1 MVRKKGV
8 IGAIMAAV
16 LLIGATG
23 TAFAAPESADSLDD
37 AINKGTDALSDAQDE
52 KKQLQSNLSAAQ
64 AMKKELE
71 TAKTAL
77 TGDVV
82 ELDSQMS
89 EVSNDLLE
97 VQNLLDTKEAELEK
111 TTKEL
116 AQAKIDVEKQYE
128 DMKLRIKFMYEN
140 GTMSYIQILLSSGS
154 FSELLN
160 KAEYIEQV
168 SEYDRNMLQ
177 TYQDN
182 RDKITRLEKDLK
194 DQKEVL
200 EQVKGDVEAKQTEMA
215 GLISDK
221 QTEIEGYE
229 SDIQNKE
236 EAIKEYEAMIA
247 EQDSTIKALEASVA
261 AAKAKRTQMT
271 VSDNS
276 TNAADQPHYGGGA
289 FVWPAPSYTRI
300 SDDYGYRTHPILGIQ
315 KFHSGVD
322 MAAPS
327 GSSILAAA
335 DGTVVAAT
343 YNATMGNYVM
353 IDHGNGLYTIYM
365 HASALY
371 VSSGQSVSAGSTI
384 AAVGSTG
391 RSTGAHLHFSVR
403 QNGSYVSPWDTKEA
417 ELEKT
422 TKELAQAKIDVEK
435 QYEDM
440 KLRIK
445 FMYEN
450 GTMSYIQILLSSGS
464 FSELLNKAE
473 YIEQVSEYDRNM
485 LQTYQD
491 NRDKITRLE
500 KDLKDQKE
508 VLEQVKGDVEAK
520 QTEMAG
526 LISDKQTEIEGY
538 ESDIQNKEEAIKEYE
553 AMIAEQDSTIK
564 ALEASV
570 AAAKAKRTQMTV
582 SDNSTNAADQPH
594 YGGGAFVWPAPSYTR
609 ISDDYGYRTHPILGI
624 QKFHS
629 GVDMAAPSG
638 SSILAAADGTV
649 VAATYNATMGNYVM
663 IDHGNGLYTIYMHA
677 SALYVSS
684 GQSVSAG
691 STIAAVGSTGRSTGA
706 HLHFSVRQNGSYVSP
721 WNYL

>member
-8 IGAIMAAV
+8 IGVIMAAV

-71 TAKTAL
+71 NAKTAL

-97 VQNLLDTKEAELEK
+97 VQNLLDTKEAELDK

-116 AQAKIDVEKQYE
+116 AQAKIDVKKQYE

-403 QNGSYVSPWDTKEA
+403 QNG
-417 ELEKT
+417 
-422 TKELAQAKIDVEK
+422 
-435 QYEDM
+435 
-440 KLRIK
+440 
-445 FMYEN
+445 N
-450 GTMSYIQILLSSGS
+450 
-464 FSELLNKAE
+464 
-473 YIEQVSEYDRNM
+473 
-485 LQTYQD
+485 
-491 NRDKITRLE
+491 
-500 KDLKDQKE
+500 
-508 VLEQVKGDVEAK
+508 
-520 QTEMAG
+520 
-526 LISDKQTEIEGY
+526 
-538 ESDIQNKEEAIKEYE
+538 
-553 AMIAEQDSTIK
+553 
-564 ALEASV
+564 
-570 AAAKAKRTQMTV
+570 
-582 SDNSTNAADQPH
+582 
-594 YGGGAFVWPAPSYTR
+594 
-609 ISDDYGYRTHPILGI
+609 
-624 QKFHS
+624 
-629 GVDMAAPSG
+629 
-638 SSILAAADGTV
+638 
-649 VAATYNATMGNYVM
+649 
-663 IDHGNGLYTIYMHA
+663 
-677 SALYVSS
+677 
-684 GQSVSAG
+684 
-691 STIAAVGSTGRSTGA
+691 
-706 HLHFSVRQNGSYVSP
+706 YVSP

>member
-71 TAKTAL
+71 NAKTAL

-97 VQNLLDTKEAELEK
+97 VQNLLDTKEAELDK

-116 AQAKIDVEKQYE
+116 AQAKIDVKKQYE

-236 EAIKEYEAMIA
+236 EAIKEYE
-247 EQDSTIKALEASVA
+247 S
-261 AAKAKRTQMT
+261 
-271 VSDNS
+271 
-276 TNAADQPHYGGGA
+276 
-289 FVWPAPSYTRI
+289 
-300 SDDYGYRTHPILGIQ
+300 
-315 KFHSGVD
+315 
-322 MAAPS
+322 
-327 GSSILAAA
+327 
-335 DGTVVAAT
+335 
-343 YNATMGNYVM
+343 
-353 IDHGNGLYTIYM
+353 
-365 HASALY
+365 
-371 VSSGQSVSAGSTI
+371 
-384 AAVGSTG
+384 
-391 RSTGAHLHFSVR
+391 
-403 QNGSYVSPWDTKEA
+403 
-417 ELEKT
+417 
-422 TKELAQAKIDVEK
+422 
-435 QYEDM
+435 
-440 KLRIK
+440 
-445 FMYEN
+445 
-450 GTMSYIQILLSSGS
+450 
-464 FSELLNKAE
+464 
-473 YIEQVSEYDRNM
+473 
-485 LQTYQD
+485 
-491 NRDKITRLE
+491 
-500 KDLKDQKE
+500 
-508 VLEQVKGDVEAK
+508 
-520 QTEMAG
+520 
-526 LISDKQTEIEGY
+526 
-538 ESDIQNKEEAIKEYE
+538 
-553 AMIAEQDSTIK
+553 MIAEQDSTIK

>member
-23 TAFAAPESADSLDD
+23 TAFAAPESADSLDA

-71 TAKTAL
+71 NAKTAL

-221 QTEIEGYE
+221 QSEIEGYE

-261 AAKAKRTQMT
+261 AAKAKRAQMT

-276 TNAADQPHYGGGA
+276 ANAADQPHYGGA

-315 KFHSGVD
+315 
-322 MAAPS
+322 
-327 GSSILAAA
+327 
-335 DGTVVAAT
+335 
-343 YNATMGNYVM
+343 
-353 IDHGNGLYTIYM
+353 
-365 HASALY
+365 
-371 VSSGQSVSAGSTI
+371 Q
-384 AAVGSTG
+384 
-391 RSTGAHLHFSVR
+391 
-403 QNGSYVSPWDTKEA
+403 
-417 ELEKT
+417 
-422 TKELAQAKIDVEK
+422 
-435 QYEDM
+435 
-440 KLRIK
+440 
-445 FMYEN
+445 
-450 GTMSYIQILLSSGS
+450 
-464 FSELLNKAE
+464 
-473 YIEQVSEYDRNM
+473 
-485 LQTYQD
+485 
-491 NRDKITRLE
+491 
-500 KDLKDQKE
+500 
-508 VLEQVKGDVEAK
+508 
-520 QTEMAG
+520 
-526 LISDKQTEIEGY
+526 
-538 ESDIQNKEEAIKEYE
+538 
-553 AMIAEQDSTIK
+553 
-564 ALEASV
+564 
-570 AAAKAKRTQMTV
+570 
-582 SDNSTNAADQPH
+582 
-594 YGGGAFVWPAPSYTR
+594 
-609 ISDDYGYRTHPILGI
+609 
-624 QKFHS
+624 FHS

>member
-16 LLIGATG
+16 LLIGVTG

-71 TAKTAL
+71 NAKTAL

-391 RSTGAHLHFSVR
+391 RS
-403 QNGSYVSPWDTKEA
+403 K
-417 ELEKT
+417 
-422 TKELAQAKIDVEK
+422 
-435 QYEDM
+435 
-440 KLRIK
+440 
-445 FMYEN
+445 
-450 GTMSYIQILLSSGS
+450 
-464 FSELLNKAE
+464 
-473 YIEQVSEYDRNM
+473 
-485 LQTYQD
+485 
-491 NRDKITRLE
+491 
-500 KDLKDQKE
+500 
-508 VLEQVKGDVEAK
+508 
-520 QTEMAG
+520 
-526 LISDKQTEIEGY
+526 
-538 ESDIQNKEEAIKEYE
+538 
-553 AMIAEQDSTIK
+553 
-564 ALEASV
+564 
-570 AAAKAKRTQMTV
+570 
-582 SDNSTNAADQPH
+582 
-594 YGGGAFVWPAPSYTR
+594 
-609 ISDDYGYRTHPILGI
+609 
-624 QKFHS
+624 
-629 GVDMAAPSG
+629 
-638 SSILAAADGTV
+638 
-649 VAATYNATMGNYVM
+649 
-663 IDHGNGLYTIYMHA
+663 
-677 SALYVSS
+677 
-684 GQSVSAG
+684 
-691 STIAAVGSTGRSTGA
+691 GA

>member
-1 MVRKKGV
+1 MVRKKKSV

-16 LLIGATG
+16 LLVGATG
-23 TAFAAPESADSLDD
+23 TAFAAPETADSLDA

-71 TAKTAL
+71 NAKTAL

-182 RDKITRLEKDLK
+182 RDKITKLEKDLK

-200 EQVKGDVEAKQTEMA
+200 EQVKSDVEAKQTEMA

-221 QTEIEGYE
+221 QSEIEGYE

-261 AAKAKRTQMT
+261 AAKAKREQMT

-276 TNAADQPHYGGGA
+276 TDSADQLHYGGGA

-315 KFHSGVD
+315 QFHSGVD

-371 VSSGQSVSAGSTI
+371 VSA
-384 AAVGSTG
+384 
-391 RSTGAHLHFSVR
+391 
-403 QNGSYVSPWDTKEA
+403 
-417 ELEKT
+417 
-422 TKELAQAKIDVEK
+422 
-435 QYEDM
+435 
-440 KLRIK
+440 
-445 FMYEN
+445 
-450 GTMSYIQILLSSGS
+450 
-464 FSELLNKAE
+464 
-473 YIEQVSEYDRNM
+473 
-485 LQTYQD
+485 
-491 NRDKITRLE
+491 
-500 KDLKDQKE
+500 
-508 VLEQVKGDVEAK
+508 
-520 QTEMAG
+520 
-526 LISDKQTEIEGY
+526 
-538 ESDIQNKEEAIKEYE
+538 
-553 AMIAEQDSTIK
+553 
-564 ALEASV
+564 
-570 AAAKAKRTQMTV
+570 
-582 SDNSTNAADQPH
+582 
-594 YGGGAFVWPAPSYTR
+594 
-609 ISDDYGYRTHPILGI
+609 
-624 QKFHS
+624 
-629 GVDMAAPSG
+629 
-638 SSILAAADGTV
+638 
-649 VAATYNATMGNYVM
+649 
-663 IDHGNGLYTIYMHA
+663 
-677 SALYVSS
+677 

>member
-1 MVRKKGV
+1 MNK
-8 IGAIMAAV
+8 IG
-16 LLIGATG
+16 
-23 TAFAAPESADSLDD
+23 
-37 AINKGTDALSDAQDE
+37 
-52 KKQLQSNLSAAQ
+52 
-64 AMKKELE
+64 
-71 TAKTAL
+71 
-77 TGDVV
+77 
-82 ELDSQMS
+82 
-89 EVSNDLLE
+89 
-97 VQNLLDTKEAELEK
+97 
-111 TTKEL
+111 
-116 AQAKIDVEKQYE
+116 
-128 DMKLRIKFMYEN
+128 
-140 GTMSYIQILLSSGS
+140 
-154 FSELLN
+154 
-160 KAEYIEQV
+160 
-168 SEYDRNMLQ
+168 
-177 TYQDN
+177 
-182 RDKITRLEKDLK
+182 
-194 DQKEVL
+194 
-200 EQVKGDVEAKQTEMA
+200 
-215 GLISDK
+215 
-221 QTEIEGYE
+221 
-229 SDIQNKE
+229 
-236 EAIKEYEAMIA
+236 
-247 EQDSTIKALEASVA
+247 
-261 AAKAKRTQMT
+261 KR
-271 VSDNS
+271 
-276 TNAADQPHYGGGA
+276 
-289 FVWPAPSYTRI
+289 
-300 SDDYGYRTHPILGIQ
+300 
-315 KFHSGVD
+315 
-322 MAAPS
+322 
-327 GSSILAAA
+327 ILAAA
-335 DGTVVAAT
+335 VASSVLVTPVFADPSVDDLKKSKESAQNEVSSLQTQLNTVVGKIT
-343 YNATMGNYVM
+343 E
-353 IDHGNGLYTIYM
+353 LE
-365 HASALY
+365 SQL
-371 VSSGQSVSAGSTI
+371 SSKGEEIIQAQSDLEDA
-384 AAVGSTG
+384 
-391 RSTGAHLHFSVR
+391 
-403 QNGSYVSPWDTKEA
+403 EA
-417 ELEKT
+417 EE
-422 TKELAQAKIDVEK
+422 QK
-435 QYEDM
+435 QYADM
-440 KLRIK
+440 KVRIK
-445 FMYEN
+445 YMYEEGN
-450 GTMSYIQILLSSGS
+450 SSLLETLFSSTS
-464 FSELLNKAE
+464 FTDLLNKAE

>member
-71 TAKTAL
+71 NAKTAL

-261 AAKAKRTQMT
+261 AAKAKRIRQQYKCRRPSALRRWRICMAGSILYKNIRRLWIQDTSDSGYT
-271 VSDNS
+271 EVS
-276 TNAADQPHYGGGA
+276 QWCGYGGTEW
-289 FVWPAPSYTRI
+289 F
-300 SDDYGYRTHPILGIQ
+300 
-315 KFHSGVD
+315 FHSGG
-322 MAAPS
+322 S
-327 GSSILAAA
+327 GW
-335 DGTVVAAT
+335 
-343 YNATMGNYVM
+343 N
-353 IDHGNGLYTIYM
+353 
-365 HASALY
+365 
-371 VSSGQSVSAGSTI
+371 
-384 AAVGSTG
+384 
-391 RSTGAHLHFSVR
+391 RCC
-403 QNGSYVSPWDTKEA
+403 SY
-417 ELEKT
+417 L
-422 TKELAQAKIDVEK
+422 
-435 QYEDM
+435 
-440 KLRIK
+440 
-445 FMYEN
+445 
-450 GTMSYIQILLSSGS
+450 
-464 FSELLNKAE
+464 
-473 YIEQVSEYDRNM
+473 
-485 LQTYQD
+485 
-491 NRDKITRLE
+491 
-500 KDLKDQKE
+500 
-508 VLEQVKGDVEAK
+508 
-520 QTEMAG
+520 
-526 LISDKQTEIEGY
+526 
-538 ESDIQNKEEAIKEYE
+538 
-553 AMIAEQDSTIK
+553 
-564 ALEASV
+564 
-570 AAAKAKRTQMTV
+570 
-582 SDNSTNAADQPH
+582 
-594 YGGGAFVWPAPSYTR
+594 
-609 ISDDYGYRTHPILGI
+609 
-624 QKFHS
+624 
-629 GVDMAAPSG
+629 
-638 SSILAAADGTV
+638 
-649 VAATYNATMGNYVM
+649 
-663 IDHGNGLYTIYMHA
+663 
-677 SALYVSS
+677 
-684 GQSVSAG
+684 
-691 STIAAVGSTGRSTGA
+691 
-706 HLHFSVRQNGSYVSP
+706 
-721 WNYL
+721 

>member
-1 MVRKKGV
+1 MVREKGV
-8 IGAIMAAV
+8 IGVIMAAV

-71 TAKTAL
+71 NAKTAL

-97 VQNLLDTKEAELEK
+97 VQNLLDTKEAELDK

-116 AQAKIDVEKQYE
+116 AQAKIDVKKQYE

-403 QNGSYVSPWDTKEA
+403 QNG
-417 ELEKT
+417 
-422 TKELAQAKIDVEK
+422 
-435 QYEDM
+435 
-440 KLRIK
+440 
-445 FMYEN
+445 N
-450 GTMSYIQILLSSGS
+450 
-464 FSELLNKAE
+464 
-473 YIEQVSEYDRNM
+473 
-485 LQTYQD
+485 
-491 NRDKITRLE
+491 
-500 KDLKDQKE
+500 
-508 VLEQVKGDVEAK
+508 
-520 QTEMAG
+520 
-526 LISDKQTEIEGY
+526 
-538 ESDIQNKEEAIKEYE
+538 
-553 AMIAEQDSTIK
+553 
-564 ALEASV
+564 
-570 AAAKAKRTQMTV
+570 
-582 SDNSTNAADQPH
+582 
-594 YGGGAFVWPAPSYTR
+594 
-609 ISDDYGYRTHPILGI
+609 
-624 QKFHS
+624 
-629 GVDMAAPSG
+629 
-638 SSILAAADGTV
+638 
-649 VAATYNATMGNYVM
+649 
-663 IDHGNGLYTIYMHA
+663 
-677 SALYVSS
+677 
-684 GQSVSAG
+684 
-691 STIAAVGSTGRSTGA
+691 
-706 HLHFSVRQNGSYVSP
+706 YVSP

>member
-8 IGAIMAAV
+8 IGAIMVAV

-71 TAKTAL
+71 NAKTAL

-182 RDKITRLEKDLK
+182 LTRLEKDLK

-403 QNGSYVSPWDTKEA
+403 QNG
-417 ELEKT
+417 
-422 TKELAQAKIDVEK
+422 
-435 QYEDM
+435 
-440 KLRIK
+440 
-445 FMYEN
+445 N
-450 GTMSYIQILLSSGS
+450 
-464 FSELLNKAE
+464 
-473 YIEQVSEYDRNM
+473 
-485 LQTYQD
+485 
-491 NRDKITRLE
+491 
-500 KDLKDQKE
+500 
-508 VLEQVKGDVEAK
+508 
-520 QTEMAG
+520 
-526 LISDKQTEIEGY
+526 
-538 ESDIQNKEEAIKEYE
+538 
-553 AMIAEQDSTIK
+553 
-564 ALEASV
+564 
-570 AAAKAKRTQMTV
+570 
-582 SDNSTNAADQPH
+582 
-594 YGGGAFVWPAPSYTR
+594 
-609 ISDDYGYRTHPILGI
+609 
-624 QKFHS
+624 
-629 GVDMAAPSG
+629 
-638 SSILAAADGTV
+638 
-649 VAATYNATMGNYVM
+649 
-663 IDHGNGLYTIYMHA
+663 
-677 SALYVSS
+677 
-684 GQSVSAG
+684 
-691 STIAAVGSTGRSTGA
+691 
-706 HLHFSVRQNGSYVSP
+706 YVSP

>member
-8 IGAIMAAV
+8 IGAIMAAA

-71 TAKTAL
+71 NAKTAL

-97 VQNLLDTKEAELEK
+97 VQNLLDTKEAEL
-111 TTKEL
+111 
-116 AQAKIDVEKQYE
+116 D
-128 DMKLRIKFMYEN
+128 
-140 GTMSYIQILLSSGS
+140 
-154 FSELLN
+154 
-160 KAEYIEQV
+160 
-168 SEYDRNMLQ
+168 
-177 TYQDN
+177 
-182 RDKITRLEKDLK
+182 
-194 DQKEVL
+194 
-200 EQVKGDVEAKQTEMA
+200 
-215 GLISDK
+215 
-221 QTEIEGYE
+221 
-229 SDIQNKE
+229 
-236 EAIKEYEAMIA
+236 
-247 EQDSTIKALEASVA
+247 
-261 AAKAKRTQMT
+261 
-271 VSDNS
+271 
-276 TNAADQPHYGGGA
+276 
-289 FVWPAPSYTRI
+289 
-300 SDDYGYRTHPILGIQ
+300 
-315 KFHSGVD
+315 
-322 MAAPS
+322 
-327 GSSILAAA
+327 
-335 DGTVVAAT
+335 
-343 YNATMGNYVM
+343 
-353 IDHGNGLYTIYM
+353 
-365 HASALY
+365 
-371 VSSGQSVSAGSTI
+371 
-384 AAVGSTG
+384 
-391 RSTGAHLHFSVR
+391 
-403 QNGSYVSPWDTKEA
+403 
-417 ELEKT
+417 KT

>member
-71 TAKTAL
+71 NAKTAL

-97 VQNLLDTKEAELEK
+97 VQNLLDTKEAELDK

-116 AQAKIDVEKQYE
+116 AQAKIDVK
-128 DMKLRIKFMYEN
+128 
-140 GTMSYIQILLSSGS
+140 
-154 FSELLN
+154 
-160 KAEYIEQV
+160 
-168 SEYDRNMLQ
+168 
-177 TYQDN
+177 
-182 RDKITRLEKDLK
+182 
-194 DQKEVL
+194 
-200 EQVKGDVEAKQTEMA
+200 
-215 GLISDK
+215 
-221 QTEIEGYE
+221 
-229 SDIQNKE
+229 
-236 EAIKEYEAMIA
+236 
-247 EQDSTIKALEASVA
+247 
-261 AAKAKRTQMT
+261 
-271 VSDNS
+271 
-276 TNAADQPHYGGGA
+276 
-289 FVWPAPSYTRI
+289 
-300 SDDYGYRTHPILGIQ
+300 
-315 KFHSGVD
+315 
-322 MAAPS
+322 
-327 GSSILAAA
+327 
-335 DGTVVAAT
+335 
-343 YNATMGNYVM
+343 
-353 IDHGNGLYTIYM
+353 
-365 HASALY
+365 
-371 VSSGQSVSAGSTI
+371 
-384 AAVGSTG
+384 
-391 RSTGAHLHFSVR
+391 
-403 QNGSYVSPWDTKEA
+403 
-417 ELEKT
+417 
-422 TKELAQAKIDVEK
+422 K

>member
-16 LLIGATG
+16 LLIGAAG
-23 TAFAAPESADSLDD
+23 TAFAAPESADSLDA
-37 AINKGTDALSDAQDE
+37 AIDKGTDALSNAQDE

-71 TAKTAL
+71 NAKTAL

-221 QTEIEGYE
+221 QSEIEGYE

-261 AAKAKRTQMT
+261 AAKAKRAQMT

-315 KFHSGVD
+315 
-322 MAAPS
+322 
-327 GSSILAAA
+327 
-335 DGTVVAAT
+335 
-343 YNATMGNYVM
+343 
-353 IDHGNGLYTIYM
+353 
-365 HASALY
+365 
-371 VSSGQSVSAGSTI
+371 Q
-384 AAVGSTG
+384 
-391 RSTGAHLHFSVR
+391 
-403 QNGSYVSPWDTKEA
+403 
-417 ELEKT
+417 
-422 TKELAQAKIDVEK
+422 
-435 QYEDM
+435 
-440 KLRIK
+440 
-445 FMYEN
+445 
-450 GTMSYIQILLSSGS
+450 
-464 FSELLNKAE
+464 
-473 YIEQVSEYDRNM
+473 
-485 LQTYQD
+485 
-491 NRDKITRLE
+491 
-500 KDLKDQKE
+500 
-508 VLEQVKGDVEAK
+508 
-520 QTEMAG
+520 
-526 LISDKQTEIEGY
+526 
-538 ESDIQNKEEAIKEYE
+538 
-553 AMIAEQDSTIK
+553 
-564 ALEASV
+564 
-570 AAAKAKRTQMTV
+570 
-582 SDNSTNAADQPH
+582 
-594 YGGGAFVWPAPSYTR
+594 
-609 ISDDYGYRTHPILGI
+609 
-624 QKFHS
+624 FHS

>member
-8 IGAIMAAV
+8 IGVIMAAV

-71 TAKTAL
+71 NAKTAL

-97 VQNLLDTKEAELEK
+97 VQNLLDTKEAELDK

-236 EAIKEYEAMIA
+236 EAIKEYE
-247 EQDSTIKALEASVA
+247 V
-261 AAKAKRTQMT
+261 
-271 VSDNS
+271 
-276 TNAADQPHYGGGA
+276 
-289 FVWPAPSYTRI
+289 
-300 SDDYGYRTHPILGIQ
+300 
-315 KFHSGVD
+315 
-322 MAAPS
+322 
-327 GSSILAAA
+327 
-335 DGTVVAAT
+335 
-343 YNATMGNYVM
+343 
-353 IDHGNGLYTIYM
+353 
-365 HASALY
+365 
-371 VSSGQSVSAGSTI
+371 
-384 AAVGSTG
+384 
-391 RSTGAHLHFSVR
+391 
-403 QNGSYVSPWDTKEA
+403 
-417 ELEKT
+417 
-422 TKELAQAKIDVEK
+422 
-435 QYEDM
+435 
-440 KLRIK
+440 
-445 FMYEN
+445 
-450 GTMSYIQILLSSGS
+450 
-464 FSELLNKAE
+464 
-473 YIEQVSEYDRNM
+473 
-485 LQTYQD
+485 
-491 NRDKITRLE
+491 
-500 KDLKDQKE
+500 
-508 VLEQVKGDVEAK
+508 
-520 QTEMAG
+520 
-526 LISDKQTEIEGY
+526 
-538 ESDIQNKEEAIKEYE
+538 
-553 AMIAEQDSTIK
+553 MIAEQDSTIK

>member
-8 IGAIMAAV
+8 IGVIMAAV

-71 TAKTAL
+71 NAKTAL

-97 VQNLLDTKEAELEK
+97 VQNLLDTKEAELDK

-200 EQVKGDVEAKQTEMA
+200 EQVKGDVEA
-215 GLISDK
+215 
-221 QTEIEGYE
+221 
-229 SDIQNKE
+229 
-236 EAIKEYEAMIA
+236 
-247 EQDSTIKALEASVA
+247 
-261 AAKAKRTQMT
+261 
-271 VSDNS
+271 
-276 TNAADQPHYGGGA
+276 
-289 FVWPAPSYTRI
+289 
-300 SDDYGYRTHPILGIQ
+300 
-315 KFHSGVD
+315 
-322 MAAPS
+322 
-327 GSSILAAA
+327 
-335 DGTVVAAT
+335 
-343 YNATMGNYVM
+343 
-353 IDHGNGLYTIYM
+353 
-365 HASALY
+365 
-371 VSSGQSVSAGSTI
+371 
-384 AAVGSTG
+384 
-391 RSTGAHLHFSVR
+391 
-403 QNGSYVSPWDTKEA
+403 
-417 ELEKT
+417 
-422 TKELAQAKIDVEK
+422 
-435 QYEDM
+435 
-440 KLRIK
+440 
-445 FMYEN
+445 
-450 GTMSYIQILLSSGS
+450 
-464 FSELLNKAE
+464 
-473 YIEQVSEYDRNM
+473 
-485 LQTYQD
+485 
-491 NRDKITRLE
+491 
-500 KDLKDQKE
+500 
-508 VLEQVKGDVEAK
+508 
-520 QTEMAG
+520 
-526 LISDKQTEIEGY
+526 KQTEIEGY

>member
-71 TAKTAL
+71 NAKTAL

-221 QTEIEGYE
+221 QSEIEGYE
-229 SDIQNKE
+229 NDIQNKE

-247 EQDSTIKALEASVA
+247 EQDSTIKALEASVV
-261 AAKAKRTQMT
+261 AAKAKRAQMT

-276 TNAADQPHYGGGA
+276 TNAADQPHYGGGS

-315 KFHSGVD
+315 
-322 MAAPS
+322 
-327 GSSILAAA
+327 
-335 DGTVVAAT
+335 
-343 YNATMGNYVM
+343 
-353 IDHGNGLYTIYM
+353 
-365 HASALY
+365 
-371 VSSGQSVSAGSTI
+371 Q
-384 AAVGSTG
+384 
-391 RSTGAHLHFSVR
+391 
-403 QNGSYVSPWDTKEA
+403 
-417 ELEKT
+417 
-422 TKELAQAKIDVEK
+422 
-435 QYEDM
+435 
-440 KLRIK
+440 
-445 FMYEN
+445 
-450 GTMSYIQILLSSGS
+450 
-464 FSELLNKAE
+464 
-473 YIEQVSEYDRNM
+473 
-485 LQTYQD
+485 
-491 NRDKITRLE
+491 
-500 KDLKDQKE
+500 
-508 VLEQVKGDVEAK
+508 
-520 QTEMAG
+520 
-526 LISDKQTEIEGY
+526 
-538 ESDIQNKEEAIKEYE
+538 
-553 AMIAEQDSTIK
+553 
-564 ALEASV
+564 
-570 AAAKAKRTQMTV
+570 
-582 SDNSTNAADQPH
+582 
-594 YGGGAFVWPAPSYTR
+594 
-609 ISDDYGYRTHPILGI
+609 
-624 QKFHS
+624 FHS

>member
-71 TAKTAL
+71 NAKTAL

-221 QTEIEGYE
+221 QTEIEG
-229 SDIQNKE
+229 
-236 EAIKEYEAMIA
+236 
-247 EQDSTIKALEASVA
+247 
-261 AAKAKRTQMT
+261 
-271 VSDNS
+271 
-276 TNAADQPHYGGGA
+276 
-289 FVWPAPSYTRI
+289 
-300 SDDYGYRTHPILGIQ
+300 
-315 KFHSGVD
+315 
-322 MAAPS
+322 
-327 GSSILAAA
+327 
-335 DGTVVAAT
+335 
-343 YNATMGNYVM
+343 
-353 IDHGNGLYTIYM
+353 
-365 HASALY
+365 
-371 VSSGQSVSAGSTI
+371 
-384 AAVGSTG
+384 
-391 RSTGAHLHFSVR
+391 
-403 QNGSYVSPWDTKEA
+403 
-417 ELEKT
+417 
-422 TKELAQAKIDVEK
+422 
-435 QYEDM
+435 
-440 KLRIK
+440 
-445 FMYEN
+445 
-450 GTMSYIQILLSSGS
+450 
-464 FSELLNKAE
+464 
-473 YIEQVSEYDRNM
+473 
-485 LQTYQD
+485 
-491 NRDKITRLE
+491 
-500 KDLKDQKE
+500 
-508 VLEQVKGDVEAK
+508 
-520 QTEMAG
+520 
-526 LISDKQTEIEGY
+526 
-538 ESDIQNKEEAIKEYE
+538 
-553 AMIAEQDSTIK
+553 
-564 ALEASV
+564 
-570 AAAKAKRTQMTV
+570 
-582 SDNSTNAADQPH
+582 
-594 YGGGAFVWPAPSYTR
+594 
-609 ISDDYGYRTHPILGI
+609 
-624 QKFHS
+624 
-629 GVDMAAPSG
+629 
-638 SSILAAADGTV
+638 
-649 VAATYNATMGNYVM
+649 
-663 IDHGNGLYTIYMHA
+663 
-677 SALYVSS
+677 
-684 GQSVSAG
+684 
-691 STIAAVGSTGRSTGA
+691 
-706 HLHFSVRQNGSYVSP
+706 
-721 WNYL
+721 

>member
-71 TAKTAL
+71 NAKTAL

-221 QTEIEGYE
+221 QSEIEGYE
-229 SDIQNKE
+229 NDIQNKE

-261 AAKAKRTQMT
+261 AAKAKRAQMT

-276 TNAADQPHYGGGA
+276 TNAADQPYYGGGA

-315 KFHSGVD
+315 
-322 MAAPS
+322 
-327 GSSILAAA
+327 
-335 DGTVVAAT
+335 
-343 YNATMGNYVM
+343 
-353 IDHGNGLYTIYM
+353 
-365 HASALY
+365 
-371 VSSGQSVSAGSTI
+371 Q
-384 AAVGSTG
+384 
-391 RSTGAHLHFSVR
+391 
-403 QNGSYVSPWDTKEA
+403 
-417 ELEKT
+417 
-422 TKELAQAKIDVEK
+422 
-435 QYEDM
+435 
-440 KLRIK
+440 
-445 FMYEN
+445 
-450 GTMSYIQILLSSGS
+450 
-464 FSELLNKAE
+464 
-473 YIEQVSEYDRNM
+473 
-485 LQTYQD
+485 
-491 NRDKITRLE
+491 
-500 KDLKDQKE
+500 
-508 VLEQVKGDVEAK
+508 
-520 QTEMAG
+520 
-526 LISDKQTEIEGY
+526 
-538 ESDIQNKEEAIKEYE
+538 
-553 AMIAEQDSTIK
+553 
-564 ALEASV
+564 
-570 AAAKAKRTQMTV
+570 
-582 SDNSTNAADQPH
+582 
-594 YGGGAFVWPAPSYTR
+594 
-609 ISDDYGYRTHPILGI
+609 
-624 QKFHS
+624 FHS

>member
-1 MVRKKGV
+1 MVREKGV

-71 TAKTAL
+71 NAKTAL

-116 AQAKIDVEKQYE
+116 AQAKIDVKKQYE

-403 QNGSYVSPWDTKEA
+403 QNG
-417 ELEKT
+417 
-422 TKELAQAKIDVEK
+422 
-435 QYEDM
+435 
-440 KLRIK
+440 
-445 FMYEN
+445 N
-450 GTMSYIQILLSSGS
+450 
-464 FSELLNKAE
+464 
-473 YIEQVSEYDRNM
+473 
-485 LQTYQD
+485 
-491 NRDKITRLE
+491 
-500 KDLKDQKE
+500 
-508 VLEQVKGDVEAK
+508 
-520 QTEMAG
+520 
-526 LISDKQTEIEGY
+526 
-538 ESDIQNKEEAIKEYE
+538 
-553 AMIAEQDSTIK
+553 
-564 ALEASV
+564 
-570 AAAKAKRTQMTV
+570 
-582 SDNSTNAADQPH
+582 
-594 YGGGAFVWPAPSYTR
+594 
-609 ISDDYGYRTHPILGI
+609 
-624 QKFHS
+624 
-629 GVDMAAPSG
+629 
-638 SSILAAADGTV
+638 
-649 VAATYNATMGNYVM
+649 
-663 IDHGNGLYTIYMHA
+663 
-677 SALYVSS
+677 
-684 GQSVSAG
+684 
-691 STIAAVGSTGRSTGA
+691 
-706 HLHFSVRQNGSYVSP
+706 YVSP

>member
-16 LLIGATG
+16 LLIGVTG

-71 TAKTAL
+71 NAKTAL

-289 FVWPAPSYTRI
+289 FVWPAS
-300 SDDYGYRTHPILGIQ
+300 
-315 KFHSGVD
+315 
-322 MAAPS
+322 
-327 GSSILAAA
+327 
-335 DGTVVAAT
+335 
-343 YNATMGNYVM
+343 
-353 IDHGNGLYTIYM
+353 
-365 HASALY
+365 
-371 VSSGQSVSAGSTI
+371 
-384 AAVGSTG
+384 
-391 RSTGAHLHFSVR
+391 
-403 QNGSYVSPWDTKEA
+403 
-417 ELEKT
+417 
-422 TKELAQAKIDVEK
+422 
-435 QYEDM
+435 
-440 KLRIK
+440 
-445 FMYEN
+445 
-450 GTMSYIQILLSSGS
+450 
-464 FSELLNKAE
+464 
-473 YIEQVSEYDRNM
+473 
-485 LQTYQD
+485 
-491 NRDKITRLE
+491 
-500 KDLKDQKE
+500 
-508 VLEQVKGDVEAK
+508 
-520 QTEMAG
+520 
-526 LISDKQTEIEGY
+526 
-538 ESDIQNKEEAIKEYE
+538 
-553 AMIAEQDSTIK
+553 
-564 ALEASV
+564 
-570 AAAKAKRTQMTV
+570 
-582 SDNSTNAADQPH
+582 
-594 YGGGAFVWPAPSYTR
+594 SYTR

>member
-8 IGAIMAAV
+8 IGAIIAAV

-71 TAKTAL
+71 NAKSAL

-97 VQNLLDTKEAELEK
+97 VQNLLDTKEAELDK

-116 AQAKIDVEKQYE
+116 AQAKIDVKKQYE

-229 SDIQNKE
+229 NDIQNKE

-403 QNGSYVSPWDTKEA
+403 QNG
-417 ELEKT
+417 
-422 TKELAQAKIDVEK
+422 
-435 QYEDM
+435 
-440 KLRIK
+440 
-445 FMYEN
+445 N
-450 GTMSYIQILLSSGS
+450 
-464 FSELLNKAE
+464 
-473 YIEQVSEYDRNM
+473 
-485 LQTYQD
+485 
-491 NRDKITRLE
+491 
-500 KDLKDQKE
+500 
-508 VLEQVKGDVEAK
+508 
-520 QTEMAG
+520 
-526 LISDKQTEIEGY
+526 
-538 ESDIQNKEEAIKEYE
+538 
-553 AMIAEQDSTIK
+553 
-564 ALEASV
+564 
-570 AAAKAKRTQMTV
+570 
-582 SDNSTNAADQPH
+582 
-594 YGGGAFVWPAPSYTR
+594 
-609 ISDDYGYRTHPILGI
+609 
-624 QKFHS
+624 
-629 GVDMAAPSG
+629 
-638 SSILAAADGTV
+638 
-649 VAATYNATMGNYVM
+649 
-663 IDHGNGLYTIYMHA
+663 
-677 SALYVSS
+677 
-684 GQSVSAG
+684 
-691 STIAAVGSTGRSTGA
+691 
-706 HLHFSVRQNGSYVSP
+706 YVSP

>member
-1 MVRKKGV
+1 
-8 IGAIMAAV
+8 MAAV
-16 LLIGATG
+16 LLIGAAG
-23 TAFAAPESADSLDD
+23 TTFAAPESADSLDA
-37 AINKGTDALSDAQDE
+37 AIDKGTDALSNAQDE

-71 TAKTAL
+71 NAKTAL

-221 QTEIEGYE
+221 QSEIEGYE

-247 EQDSTIKALEASVA
+247 EQDSTIKALEEASVA
-261 AAKAKRTQMT
+261 AAKAKRAQMT

-315 KFHSGVD
+315 
-322 MAAPS
+322 
-327 GSSILAAA
+327 
-335 DGTVVAAT
+335 
-343 YNATMGNYVM
+343 
-353 IDHGNGLYTIYM
+353 
-365 HASALY
+365 
-371 VSSGQSVSAGSTI
+371 Q
-384 AAVGSTG
+384 
-391 RSTGAHLHFSVR
+391 
-403 QNGSYVSPWDTKEA
+403 
-417 ELEKT
+417 
-422 TKELAQAKIDVEK
+422 
-435 QYEDM
+435 
-440 KLRIK
+440 
-445 FMYEN
+445 
-450 GTMSYIQILLSSGS
+450 
-464 FSELLNKAE
+464 
-473 YIEQVSEYDRNM
+473 
-485 LQTYQD
+485 
-491 NRDKITRLE
+491 
-500 KDLKDQKE
+500 
-508 VLEQVKGDVEAK
+508 
-520 QTEMAG
+520 
-526 LISDKQTEIEGY
+526 
-538 ESDIQNKEEAIKEYE
+538 
-553 AMIAEQDSTIK
+553 
-564 ALEASV
+564 
-570 AAAKAKRTQMTV
+570 
-582 SDNSTNAADQPH
+582 
-594 YGGGAFVWPAPSYTR
+594 
-609 ISDDYGYRTHPILGI
+609 
-624 QKFHS
+624 FHS

>member
-16 LLIGATG
+16 LLIGVTG

-71 TAKTAL
+71 NAKTAL

-97 VQNLLDTKEAELEK
+97 VQNLLDTKEAELDK

-221 QTEIEGYE
+221 QSEIEGYE
-229 SDIQNKE
+229 NDIQNKE

-315 KFHSGVD
+315 
-322 MAAPS
+322 
-327 GSSILAAA
+327 
-335 DGTVVAAT
+335 
-343 YNATMGNYVM
+343 
-353 IDHGNGLYTIYM
+353 
-365 HASALY
+365 
-371 VSSGQSVSAGSTI
+371 Q
-384 AAVGSTG
+384 
-391 RSTGAHLHFSVR
+391 
-403 QNGSYVSPWDTKEA
+403 
-417 ELEKT
+417 
-422 TKELAQAKIDVEK
+422 
-435 QYEDM
+435 
-440 KLRIK
+440 
-445 FMYEN
+445 
-450 GTMSYIQILLSSGS
+450 
-464 FSELLNKAE
+464 
-473 YIEQVSEYDRNM
+473 
-485 LQTYQD
+485 
-491 NRDKITRLE
+491 
-500 KDLKDQKE
+500 
-508 VLEQVKGDVEAK
+508 
-520 QTEMAG
+520 
-526 LISDKQTEIEGY
+526 
-538 ESDIQNKEEAIKEYE
+538 
-553 AMIAEQDSTIK
+553 
-564 ALEASV
+564 
-570 AAAKAKRTQMTV
+570 
-582 SDNSTNAADQPH
+582 
-594 YGGGAFVWPAPSYTR
+594 
-609 ISDDYGYRTHPILGI
+609 
-624 QKFHS
+624 FHS

>member
-71 TAKTAL
+71 NAKTAL

-116 AQAKIDVEKQYE
+116 AQAKIDVK
-128 DMKLRIKFMYEN
+128 
-140 GTMSYIQILLSSGS
+140 
-154 FSELLN
+154 
-160 KAEYIEQV
+160 
-168 SEYDRNMLQ
+168 
-177 TYQDN
+177 
-182 RDKITRLEKDLK
+182 
-194 DQKEVL
+194 
-200 EQVKGDVEAKQTEMA
+200 
-215 GLISDK
+215 
-221 QTEIEGYE
+221 
-229 SDIQNKE
+229 
-236 EAIKEYEAMIA
+236 
-247 EQDSTIKALEASVA
+247 
-261 AAKAKRTQMT
+261 
-271 VSDNS
+271 
-276 TNAADQPHYGGGA
+276 
-289 FVWPAPSYTRI
+289 
-300 SDDYGYRTHPILGIQ
+300 
-315 KFHSGVD
+315 
-322 MAAPS
+322 
-327 GSSILAAA
+327 
-335 DGTVVAAT
+335 
-343 YNATMGNYVM
+343 
-353 IDHGNGLYTIYM
+353 
-365 HASALY
+365 
-371 VSSGQSVSAGSTI
+371 
-384 AAVGSTG
+384 
-391 RSTGAHLHFSVR
+391 
-403 QNGSYVSPWDTKEA
+403 
-417 ELEKT
+417 
-422 TKELAQAKIDVEK
+422 K

>member
-37 AINKGTDALSDAQDE
+37 AINKGTDALSDAQE
-52 KKQLQSNLSAAQ
+52 SNLSAAQ

-71 TAKTAL
+71 NAKTAL

-221 QTEIEGYE
+221 QSEIEGYE
-229 SDIQNKE
+229 NDIQNKE

-261 AAKAKRTQMT
+261 AAKAKWAQMT

-315 KFHSGVD
+315 
-322 MAAPS
+322 
-327 GSSILAAA
+327 
-335 DGTVVAAT
+335 
-343 YNATMGNYVM
+343 
-353 IDHGNGLYTIYM
+353 
-365 HASALY
+365 
-371 VSSGQSVSAGSTI
+371 Q
-384 AAVGSTG
+384 
-391 RSTGAHLHFSVR
+391 
-403 QNGSYVSPWDTKEA
+403 
-417 ELEKT
+417 
-422 TKELAQAKIDVEK
+422 
-435 QYEDM
+435 
-440 KLRIK
+440 
-445 FMYEN
+445 
-450 GTMSYIQILLSSGS
+450 
-464 FSELLNKAE
+464 
-473 YIEQVSEYDRNM
+473 
-485 LQTYQD
+485 
-491 NRDKITRLE
+491 
-500 KDLKDQKE
+500 
-508 VLEQVKGDVEAK
+508 
-520 QTEMAG
+520 
-526 LISDKQTEIEGY
+526 
-538 ESDIQNKEEAIKEYE
+538 
-553 AMIAEQDSTIK
+553 
-564 ALEASV
+564 
-570 AAAKAKRTQMTV
+570 
-582 SDNSTNAADQPH
+582 
-594 YGGGAFVWPAPSYTR
+594 
-609 ISDDYGYRTHPILGI
+609 
-624 QKFHS
+624 FHS

>member
-71 TAKTAL
+71 NAKTAL

-97 VQNLLDTKEAELEK
+97 VQNLLDTKEAELDK

-116 AQAKIDVEKQYE
+116 AQAKIDVKKQYE

-403 QNGSYVSPWDTKEA
+403 QNG
-417 ELEKT
+417 
-422 TKELAQAKIDVEK
+422 
-435 QYEDM
+435 
-440 KLRIK
+440 
-445 FMYEN
+445 N
-450 GTMSYIQILLSSGS
+450 
-464 FSELLNKAE
+464 
-473 YIEQVSEYDRNM
+473 
-485 LQTYQD
+485 
-491 NRDKITRLE
+491 
-500 KDLKDQKE
+500 
-508 VLEQVKGDVEAK
+508 
-520 QTEMAG
+520 
-526 LISDKQTEIEGY
+526 
-538 ESDIQNKEEAIKEYE
+538 
-553 AMIAEQDSTIK
+553 
-564 ALEASV
+564 
-570 AAAKAKRTQMTV
+570 
-582 SDNSTNAADQPH
+582 
-594 YGGGAFVWPAPSYTR
+594 
-609 ISDDYGYRTHPILGI
+609 
-624 QKFHS
+624 
-629 GVDMAAPSG
+629 
-638 SSILAAADGTV
+638 
-649 VAATYNATMGNYVM
+649 
-663 IDHGNGLYTIYMHA
+663 
-677 SALYVSS
+677 
-684 GQSVSAG
+684 
-691 STIAAVGSTGRSTGA
+691 
-706 HLHFSVRQNGSYVSP
+706 YVSP

>member
-71 TAKTAL
+71 NAKTAL

-97 VQNLLDTKEAELEK
+97 VQNLLDTKEAELDK

-140 GTMSYIQILLSSGS
+140 GTMSYIQILFSSGS

-221 QTEIEGYE
+221 QSEIEGYE

-315 KFHSGVD
+315 
-322 MAAPS
+322 
-327 GSSILAAA
+327 
-335 DGTVVAAT
+335 
-343 YNATMGNYVM
+343 
-353 IDHGNGLYTIYM
+353 
-365 HASALY
+365 
-371 VSSGQSVSAGSTI
+371 Q
-384 AAVGSTG
+384 
-391 RSTGAHLHFSVR
+391 
-403 QNGSYVSPWDTKEA
+403 
-417 ELEKT
+417 
-422 TKELAQAKIDVEK
+422 
-435 QYEDM
+435 
-440 KLRIK
+440 
-445 FMYEN
+445 
-450 GTMSYIQILLSSGS
+450 
-464 FSELLNKAE
+464 
-473 YIEQVSEYDRNM
+473 
-485 LQTYQD
+485 
-491 NRDKITRLE
+491 
-500 KDLKDQKE
+500 
-508 VLEQVKGDVEAK
+508 
-520 QTEMAG
+520 
-526 LISDKQTEIEGY
+526 
-538 ESDIQNKEEAIKEYE
+538 
-553 AMIAEQDSTIK
+553 
-564 ALEASV
+564 
-570 AAAKAKRTQMTV
+570 
-582 SDNSTNAADQPH
+582 
-594 YGGGAFVWPAPSYTR
+594 
-609 ISDDYGYRTHPILGI
+609 
-624 QKFHS
+624 FHS

>member
-16 LLIGATG
+16 LLIGVTG

-71 TAKTAL
+71 NAKTAL

-276 TNAADQPHYGGGA
+276 TNAADQ
-289 FVWPAPSYTRI
+289 
-300 SDDYGYRTHPILGIQ
+300 L
-315 KFHSGVD
+315 
-322 MAAPS
+322 
-327 GSSILAAA
+327 
-335 DGTVVAAT
+335 
-343 YNATMGNYVM
+343 
-353 IDHGNGLYTIYM
+353 
-365 HASALY
+365 
-371 VSSGQSVSAGSTI
+371 
-384 AAVGSTG
+384 
-391 RSTGAHLHFSVR
+391 
-403 QNGSYVSPWDTKEA
+403 
-417 ELEKT
+417 
-422 TKELAQAKIDVEK
+422 
-435 QYEDM
+435 
-440 KLRIK
+440 
-445 FMYEN
+445 
-450 GTMSYIQILLSSGS
+450 
-464 FSELLNKAE
+464 
-473 YIEQVSEYDRNM
+473 
-485 LQTYQD
+485 
-491 NRDKITRLE
+491 
-500 KDLKDQKE
+500 
-508 VLEQVKGDVEAK
+508 
-520 QTEMAG
+520 
-526 LISDKQTEIEGY
+526 
-538 ESDIQNKEEAIKEYE
+538 
-553 AMIAEQDSTIK
+553 
-564 ALEASV
+564 
-570 AAAKAKRTQMTV
+570 
-582 SDNSTNAADQPH
+582 H